1 MTVKKKV
8 ATVTKRSSI
17 EDKLNALRF
26 QSLLA
31 ACQTPYGQ
39 LSNEWLKVFELM
51 DIPEKAGK
59 ELCGMVD
66 KAMSS
71 DAEKLKC

>member
-1 MTVKKKV
+1 MKQPKT
-8 ATVTKRSSI
+8 ATVSKKTTV

-31 ACQTPYGQ
+31 ACQIPYGQ

-51 DIPEKAGK
+51 DMPEKAGK
-59 ELCGMVD
+59 ELCGVID
-66 KAMSS
+66 RAIEK
-71 DAEKLKC
+71 DAEKLK

>member
-1 MTVKKKV
+1 MKSPKV
-8 ATVTKRSSI
+8 AIVSKKSTV

-31 ACQTPYGQ
+31 ACQVPYGQ

-51 DIPEKAGK
+51 DMPEKAGK

-66 KAMSS
+66 KAIEG
-71 DAEKLKC
+71 DLK